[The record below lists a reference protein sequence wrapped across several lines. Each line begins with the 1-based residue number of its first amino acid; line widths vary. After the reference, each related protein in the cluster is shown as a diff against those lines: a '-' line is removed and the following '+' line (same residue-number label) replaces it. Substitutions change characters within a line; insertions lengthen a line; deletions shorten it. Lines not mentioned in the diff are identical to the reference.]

1 MAPYFGA
8 VVGRVANRI
17 GGAQFTLD
25 GTTHKLAAN
34 NGPNTLHG
42 GLKGFDKVLWKG
54 EVVEAE
60 DGPAVKLTY
69 HSKDGEEGEDVLL
82 LGLTLIWLAC
92 QIVPKFHHYGRGNRS

>member
-1 MAPYFGA
+1 VAPYFGA

-25 GTTHKLAAN
+25 GMTHKLAAN
-34 NGPNTLHG
+34 NGLNTLHG

-82 LGLTLIWLAC
+82 LCLLLIWLTC
-92 QIVPKFHHYGRGNRS
+92 QALSKFHQYGRG